1 MHGALRRYAARVEA
15 APQLSFVIPA
25 FEVRHT
31 AAPHRPEAAAAAVE
45 EEEEVAEARRLEEA
59 EEAAEVEA
67 AEAEVSSAETA
78 RGSRGGA
85 GGAGGRRGA
94 GRRRRRGNESA
105 AAMWPG
111 GGGGGGSALPRG
123 RVAKDHM
130 AKGHLRA
137 LVASG
142 RAVPFASRQY
152 ALGHA
157 CDQPRKWLGTRKLYE
172 TAYRLGCEPYL
183 LLSRRH
189 APPYPEDFV
198 GYGKDRVSYTY
209 ELAARGA
216 RLHVQPE
223 VFLVHYTTLQRGTA
237 YSHSP
242 KDWMVGDA

>member
-1 MHGALRRYAARVEA
+1 
-15 APQLSFVIPA
+15 
-25 FEVRHT
+25 
-31 AAPHRPEAAAAAVE
+31 
-45 EEEEVAEARRLEEA
+45 
-59 EEAAEVEA
+59 
-67 AEAEVSSAETA
+67 
-78 RGSRGGA
+78 
-85 GGAGGRRGA
+85 
-94 GRRRRRGNESA
+94 
-105 AAMWPG
+105 
-111 GGGGGGSALPRG
+111 
-123 RVAKDHM
+123 M
-130 AKGHLRA
+130 AKGRLRV

-157 CDQPRKWLGTRKLYE
+157 CDQPRKWLGTRRVYE

-198 GYGKDRVSYTY
+198 GYGKDRVAYTY

-216 RLHVQPE
+216 RLQVQPE

-242 KDWMVGDA
+242 KDWMVSGAC

>member
-1 MHGALRRYAARVEA
+1 MFA
-15 APQLSFVIPA
+15 S
-25 FEVRHT
+25 
-31 AAPHRPEAAAAAVE
+31 
-45 EEEEVAEARRLEEA
+45 
-59 EEAAEVEA
+59 
-67 AEAEVSSAETA
+67 
-78 RGSRGGA
+78 GG
-85 GGAGGRRGA
+85 G
-94 GRRRRRGNESA
+94 
-105 AAMWPG
+105 G

-137 LVASG
+137 LIASG

-157 CDQPRKWLGTRKLYE
+157 CDLPRKWLGTRRVYE

-216 RLHVQPE
+216 RLQVQPE

-242 KDWMVGDA
+242 KDWMVGDAC